1 MIRNE
6 FEREMK
12 MIQKKSTSSS
22 QGGWGTFSIVFEDN
36 PKKHHPLVYPGQM
49 HPQPPVKLD
58 LNEKD
63 FPQRRRRSS
72 VDQTE
77 TANETQ
83 SQRSEE
89 GPANIDQAF
98 TPEQLSHFIEVGL
111 LLDQKSFKHLVTYQE
126 DTFDSKITKYLFE
139 LQEPL
144 DNTKALKMQSKLR
157 SQLYENFGV
166 FSEINPIYLSF
177 NLGRNVSPFWNE
189 SLSQDHFRLIKRESI
204 YLAGEHYLTVNFLRC
219 DKPSMVIR
227 VIAFDN
233 ETCSSYSFDLTY
245 EDIMLFV
252 DGNTRLLDP
261 ENQNELCQMIQ
272 HNLTKFNSKEAQ
284 GNTELLSDGNR
295 SNDGDNEGGG
305 LESKYSRILTPKEGE
320 EEDYMRGGKADITLA
335 VEHKIFFNE
344 AYKQE
349 YERNKVIIAKLDKRK
364 KPMYVQDKL
373 LETDFERAI
382 VYEAHDQVFSETLV
396 LARQSSGESSI
407 RLSVHRGRM
416 SENMILKL
424 QVICQV
430 A

>member
-1 MIRNE
+1 
-6 FEREMK
+6 
-12 MIQKKSTSSS
+12 
-22 QGGWGTFSIVFEDN
+22 
-36 PKKHHPLVYPGQM
+36 M
-49 HPQPPVKLD
+49 HPQAPVKLD

-63 FPQRRRRSS
+63 YPMRRASS
-72 VDQTE
+72 AEPV
-77 TANETQ
+77 NEAA

-139 LQEPL
+139 MQEPL

-189 SLSQDHFRLIKRESI
+189 SLSQDSFRLIKREAI

-219 DKPSMVIR
+219 DKPTLVIR

-252 DGNTRLLDP
+252 DGNTRLIDP

-272 HNLTKFNSKEAQ
+272 HNLTKFNSKESQ
-284 GNTELLSDGNR
+284 GNQELLSDGGR
-295 SNDGDNEGGG
+295 SADGDNEGG
-305 LESKYSRILTPKEGE
+305 LESKYSRIMTQRDGGDDMDE
-320 EEDYMRGGKADITLA
+320 YMRGGKADITLA

-364 KPMYVQDKL
+364 KPLHVQDKL
-373 LETDFERAI
+373 LETEFERAI
-382 VYEAHDQVFSETLV
+382 VYEAHDQVFSE
-396 LARQSSGESSI
+396 
-407 RLSVHRGRM
+407 
-416 SENMILKL
+416 
-424 QVICQV
+424 VIALTSQ
-430 A
+430 